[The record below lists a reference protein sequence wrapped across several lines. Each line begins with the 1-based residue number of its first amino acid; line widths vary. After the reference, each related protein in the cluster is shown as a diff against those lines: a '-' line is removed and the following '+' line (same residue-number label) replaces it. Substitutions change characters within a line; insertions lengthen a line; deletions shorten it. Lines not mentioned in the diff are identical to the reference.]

1 MNSMRMHRGST
12 GGFTLVELM
21 VVITIVAV
29 ILAYGIPSY
38 NSVITQNRMASE
50 INDLANAMDLA
61 RSSAIRQGVNVTICA
76 STNSTSTTTTPACSG
91 SSSWGTGW
99 IVFTDIPSNHTYS
112 TASGD
117 TLLQLHGAL
126 SSGDTLTGE
135 TGAIGA
141 YGGNVASVTFNR
153 MGATTGAAT
162 PLTSTTFDVLTLHN
176 SANTVA
182 WRRCLLVS
190 EVGTSQISTQS
201 QNPGDECP

>member
-12 GGFTLVELM
+12 GGFTLIELM

-50 INDLANAMDLA
+50 INDLANAMELA

-76 STNSTSTTTTPACSG
+76 SANPTAGTPSCSG
-91 SSSWGTGW
+91 SSSWSTGW
-99 IVFTDIPSNHTYS
+99 IVFTDIASNQTFNL
-112 TASGD
+112 ASGD
-117 TLLQLHGAL
+117 TLQQVHGAL

-135 TGAIGA
+135 TGAVGA
-141 YGGNVASVTFNR
+141 YGGNIASVTFNR

-162 PLTSTTFDVLTLHN
+162 PLTSTTFDVITLHN
-176 SANTVA
+176 SANTLA
-182 WRRCLLVS
+182 WRRCLVIS
-190 EVGTSQISTQS
+190 EVGTSQISTQT
-201 QNPGDECP
+201 QNPGDDCP

>member
-12 GGFTLVELM
+12 AGYTLVELM
-21 VVITIVAV
+21 VVITVAAI

-76 STNSTSTTTTPACSG
+76 SATPTSTTPPPSCSG
-91 SSSWGTGW
+91 SSKWSTGW
-99 IVFTDIPSNHTYS
+99 IVFTDIPSNQTYS

-117 TLLQLHGAL
+117 ALLQVHGAL

-135 TGAIGA
+135 TGAVGA
-141 YGGNVASVTFNR
+141 YGGNIASVTFNR

-162 PLTSTTFDVLTLHN
+162 PLTPTTYDVLTLHN
-176 SANTVA
+176 SANTLA
-182 WRRCLLVS
+182 WRRCLLIY
-190 EVGTSQISTQS
+190 EVGTSQISTQT
-201 QNPGDECP
+201 QNPGDDCP